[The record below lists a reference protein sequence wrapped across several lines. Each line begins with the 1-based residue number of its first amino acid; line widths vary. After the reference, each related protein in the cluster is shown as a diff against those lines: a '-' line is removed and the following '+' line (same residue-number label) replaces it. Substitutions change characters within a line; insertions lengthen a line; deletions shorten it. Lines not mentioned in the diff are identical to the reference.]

1 MRMRADGAVLKVAKS
16 GSAPE
21 AELVFGDAQ
30 WSKTETHLWDSA
42 GHNPTLVRRGSNRSH
57 PDKVAASLSTAELK
71 GCRFTWEVT
80 IRALEWYD
88 L

>member
-42 GHNPTLVRRGSNRSH
+42 GNNPTLVRRGSNNDRIQ
-57 PDKVAASLSTAELK
+57 T
-71 GCRFTWEVT
+71 RW
-80 IRALEWYD
+80 RLEHFK
-88 L
+88 